1 MKSIF
6 KSSNVGGVRIGL
18 PRFHV
23 PKNLAFMLGLDVR
36 SRLRG
41 NTSRD
46 LRFIINYD
54 CIGLFVGNGV
64 ILVQV

>member
-1 MKSIF
+1 MVYLAF
-6 KSSNVGGVRIGL
+6 M
-18 PRFHV
+18 FQ
-23 PKNLAFMLGLDVR
+23 KNLAFMLGLDVR

-46 LRFIINYD
+46 LRFISNYD

-64 ILVQV
+64 ILVHV